1 MIQLKNVLSV
11 SYTHLMDDT
20 VKTPEDVEKYL
31 QLSTL
36 AVIPLN
42 EGETD
47 AKKKKKKVK
56 RS

>member
-1 MIQLKNVLSV
+1 VLV
-11 SYTHLMDDT
+11 RYLMDDT

-42 EGETD
+42 EGESEG
-47 AKKKKKKVK
+47 KKKKKKVK